1 MTAIPNPYDPL
12 QPVADPAHFFGRGE
26 VFLFFRQQLVGTPRD
41 RALALIGR
49 RGLGKSALLQH
60 LGTQLDDTYRLC
72 VIALGAQDLRSENAL
87 IAGLAEAIQIAL
99 EQSGASTYRLPDWPP
114 DPADSDPALPLPD
127 ARTWFR
133 ETFLELALSALRVR
147 HLLIGFDDAHL
158 MLDAIERGMLPPD
171 WLHYLGDLLA
181 GFDRL
186 DMLFA
191 LDASYEDRVLGI
203 EMLSDPALHLR
214 LGDLSL
220 NAAERLIREPVQG
233 TVNYESG
240 VVPAILDL
248 AGGNPFLLHSV
259 CRLLFRRSE
268 ERAHSGPITMRD
280 LDAVITAAL
289 DQADEIFGPLWA
301 NTPPNGRTALAALV
315 RMDADHP
322 GDAISFDVLYE
333 GLTRAG
339 YVISKTQLASALRG
353 LGYEG
358 LVRAEA
364 DTYRLPGRLIALWA
378 EVNAALPPVEPREEP
393 ARERSRHWGPLAA
406 VIAVLLAVGAIG
418 AAALGGLF
426 GGDDKTSTP
435 ESVQPTATLSLNLE
449 ATRQSDFATQTEQAR
464 PTATPTHT
472 LTPTPTSTASRT
484 PTPTVTSSV
493 TATPTSTVTPLPT
506 DTLTPTATSS
516 ATTTPTATVTATSTA
531 TATITDTPAAT
542 PTRTPRPTATQTLA
556 PG

>member
-12 QPVADPAHFFGRGE
+12 QPVADPAHFFGREE

-41 RALALIGR
+41 RALVLTGR
-49 RGLGKSALLQH
+49 RGLGKSALLRH
-60 LGTQLDDTYRLC
+60 LGAQLDDTYRLC
-72 VIALGAQDLRSENAL
+72 VIALGTHDLRSEDAL
-87 IAGLAEAIQIAL
+87 IAGMAADIQVML
-99 EQSGASTYRLPDWPP
+99 EQSGASTYRLPNWPL
-114 DPADSDPALPLPD
+114 DPADYDPGLPLPD

-147 HLLIGFDDAHL
+147 HLLIAFDDAHL
-158 MLDAIERGMLPPD
+158 MLDAIERGTLPAD
-171 WLHYLGDLLA
+171 WLRYLGDLLA
-181 GFDRL
+181 GFERL

-191 LDASYEDRVLGI
+191 LDASYEGRVLSI

-214 LGDLSL
+214 LGDLSPT
-220 NAAERLIREPVQG
+220 AAERLIREPVEG

-240 VVPAILDL
+240 VVSAILEL

-280 LDAVITAAL
+280 LDAVITAAI

-301 NTPPNGRTALAALV
+301 STPPNGRTALAALV
-315 RMDADHP
+315 RLDADRP
-322 GDAISFDVLYE
+322 GEVITFDGLYE
-333 GLTRAG
+333 ELTRAG
-339 YVISKTQLASALRG
+339 YAISKTQLAAALRG
-353 LGYEG
+353 LGYDG
-358 LVRAEA
+358 LVHAEA

-378 EVNAALPPVEPREEP
+378 EANAALPPVEPRDEP
-393 ARERSRHWGPLAA
+393 TSERAWRWGPLAA
-406 VIAVLLAVGAIG
+406 VFAVLLAVAAIG

-426 GGDDKTSTP
+426 GGDDKTETP
-435 ESVQPTATLSLNLE
+435 ERVVPTATLSLNLE

-472 LTPTPTSTASRT
+472 LTPTATATASLTRT
-484 PTPTVTSSV
+484 P
-493 TATPTSTVTPLPT
+493 TVTPLPT
-506 DTLTPTATSS
+506 DTPTITSTSSATVTVTASVTPTATASS
-516 ATTTPTATVTATSTA
+516 TPTATA
-531 TATITDTPAAT
+531 TATDTPETT
-542 PTRTPRPTATQTLA
+542 PTRTPRPTATKTLA